1 MLYCQNCNQ
10 YLPDGTTYCP
20 RCGAGSLM
28 QVAPPPPYP
37 PTDPNFAHPPTD
49 PNFSYPPYGNPYQP
63 SVYGSHKVQA
73 GLMVW
78 AIILIVSSCGSLFGI
93 LSLIWLLLA
102 KDEFYACEE
111 QKKIKTAKIFNIV
124 GTVVAGLA
132 LLSFA
137 MAFLLSIFETFNP
150 TMY

>member
-10 YLPDGTTYCP
+10 YLPDGTVYCP
-20 RCGAGSLM
+20 HCGAGSLM

-37 PTDPNFAHPPTD
+37 PTDPNFAHPPTS
-49 PNFSYPPYGNPYQP
+49 PGYPYPPYGNPYQS
-63 SVYGSHKVQA
+63 SVYGSHKLQV

-78 AIILIVSSCGSLFGI
+78 AIILIVSSYGSLFGI

-102 KDEFYACEE
+102 KDELYACEE

-132 LLSFA
+132 LLGFA
-137 MAFLLSIFETFNP
+137 MIFLLSIFATYNP